1 MRVPT
6 WKSFIIIQ
14 RLLLYHLYIALCII
28 LDGIA
33 GCGWSCN
40 HLNNTEEEG
49 LGPLRCWTLLLLSWA
64 RDWPFFFCSFY
75 FLSLCGHV
83 TQQQQLVVCQQ
94 ESRPRK
100 QSRHEFFLSVYTR
113 LSSRN
118 SSLFGQKEN
127 KVDGGSSKHSKKEL
141 LTRRDDTKR
150 KEKGIQPAVNVCVVS
165 SSFWLSCFIGR
176 VESTLFFFS
185 STIRDID

>member
-1 MRVPT
+1 MMWCACPDLEIVYYYT
-6 WKSFIIIQ
+6 TATIIPP
-14 RLLLYHLYIALCII
+14 LYRTLHII

-40 HLNNTEEEG
+40 HLNNTEEG
-49 LGPLRCWTLLLLSWA
+49 FPLRCWTLLLLSWA
-64 RDWPFFFCSFY
+64 RHWPFFCSFY

-113 LSSRN
+113 LSSPN
-118 SSLFGQKEN
+118 PSLFGQKEN

-141 LTRRDDTKR
+141 LTRRDDKKG
-150 KEKGIQPAVNVCVVS
+150 KEFNQQ
-165 SSFWLSCFIGR
+165 
-176 VESTLFFFS
+176 
-185 STIRDID
+185 